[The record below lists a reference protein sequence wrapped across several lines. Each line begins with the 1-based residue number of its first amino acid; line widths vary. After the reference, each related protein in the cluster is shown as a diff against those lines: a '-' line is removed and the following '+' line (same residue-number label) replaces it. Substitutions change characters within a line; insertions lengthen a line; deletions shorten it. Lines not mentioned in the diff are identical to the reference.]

1 MINQNICLVKFTQ
14 LMRKIIVFTFIGL
27 VTFLKV
33 NAQEIQNT
41 ITTAAPFLLIAPDA
55 RSGGMGDIGVATSPD
70 ANSQHWNASKFAFMP
85 SKYTVGIVYTPWLR
99 ELTNDVFLGGFSF
112 ANRIDDRSAWA
123 TSLKYFN
130 LGQIDLT
137 DINGA
142 PEGTEKLNE
151 FSVDGSYS
159 LKLNETYAMGVTMR
173 YIRSD
178 LGIKSGNTTLRPVS
192 TFAVD
197 ISGYFQSNEK
207 NYGNFNGVWRG
218 GYNISNIGPKVSYTD
233 DGQDN
238 YIPTNLRIGSGF
250 DFIMDSYNKVSV
262 NLEFNKLLVPTPSV
276 SLNGDGEAPY
286 IQEDSSFISGI
297 FSSFG
302 DAPGGFSE
310 ELKEFTWALGAEYV
324 YDNSFALRAGY
335 FNESDLKGARK
346 YFTIGSGFKFKSS
359 KLDISYLFNA
369 SDIIN
374 PLENT
379 LRFSLAFDFG
389 ELFEIN

>member
-1 MINQNICLVKFTQ
+1 
-14 LMRKIIVFTFIGL
+14 
-27 VTFLKV
+27 
-33 NAQEIQNT
+33 
-41 ITTAAPFLLIAPDA
+41 
-55 RSGGMGDIGVATSPD
+55 
-70 ANSQHWNASKFAFMP
+70 MP
-85 SKYTVGIVYTPWLR
+85 SQFTVGIVYTPWLR

-112 ANRIDDRSAWA
+112 ANRIDERSAWA
-123 TSLKYFN
+123 ASLKYFN

-159 LKLNETYAMGVTMR
+159 LKLSETYAMGVTMR

-178 LGIKSGNTTLRPVS
+178 LGIESANSTIKPVS

-197 ISGYFQSNEK
+197 ISGYFQSDEK
-207 NYGNFNGVWRG
+207 NYGNFNGMWRG

-233 DGQDN
+233 DGN
-238 YIPTNLRIGSGF
+238 ENFIPTNLKIGGGF
-250 DFIMDSYNKVSV
+250 DFILDTFNKVSV
-262 NLEFNKLLVPTPSV
+262 NLEFNKLLVPTPSI
-276 SLNGDGEAPY
+276 SLNDDGEAPY
-286 IQEDSSFISGI
+286 IQDADVGFVSGI

-310 ELKEFTWALGAEYV
+310 ELKEFTWALGAEYM
-324 YDNSFALRAGY
+324 YDNSFAIRAGY
-335 FNESDLKGARK
+335 FNESDLKGSRK

-369 SDIIN
+369 SDINN

-389 ELFEIN
+389 QLFEIN

>member
-1 MINQNICLVKFTQ
+1 MNKSIIIIFIILV
-14 LMRKIIVFTFIGL
+14 GL
-27 VTFLKV
+27 PSSY
-33 NAQEIQNT
+33 AQETPNP
-41 ITTAAPFLLIAPDA
+41 ITTATPFLLIAPDA
-55 RSGGMGDIGVATSPD
+55 RAGGMGDIGVATSAD
-70 ANSQHWNASKFAFMP
+70 GNSQHWNASKLAFLPTQFSFA
-85 SKYTVGIVYTPWLR
+85 IVYTPWLR

-112 ANRIDDRSAWA
+112 ANRIDERSAWA

-137 DINGA
+137 DINGT

-151 FSVDGSYS
+151 FSFDGSYS
-159 LKLNETYAMGVTMR
+159 LKLSDTYAMGVTLR

-178 LGIKSGNTTLRPVS
+178 LGIESANSTINPVS

-197 ISGYFQSNEK
+197 ISGFFQSEEN
-207 NYGNFNGVWRG
+207 NYGNFNGIWRG
-218 GYNISNIGPKVSYTD
+218 GFNISNIGPKVSYSND
-233 DGQDN
+233 SQEN
-238 YIPTNLRIGSGF
+238 FIPTNLKFGGGF
-250 DFIMDSYNKVSV
+250 DFIFDDFNNISV

-276 SLNGDGEAPY
+276 PLGDNGSGPFA
-286 IQEDSSFISGI
+286 QEDVSFVGGM

-310 ELKEFTWALGAEYV
+310 ELKEFTWAIGAEYL
-324 YDNSFALRAGY
+324 YENSFALRVGY
-335 FNESDLKGARK
+335 FNESDFKGARK
-346 YFTIGSGFKFKSS
+346 YFTLGSGFKFKST

-369 SDIIN
+369 SDINN

-389 ELFEIN
+389 NLYE

>member
-1 MINQNICLVKFTQ
+1 MNKSIIIIFAILVGF
-14 LMRKIIVFTFIGL
+14 VNS
-27 VTFLKV
+27 
-33 NAQEIQNT
+33 NAQETPNP
-41 ITTAAPFLLIAPDA
+41 ITTATPFLLIAPDA
-55 RSGGMGDIGVATSPD
+55 RAGGMGDVGVATSAD
-70 ANSQHWNASKFAFMP
+70 GNSQHWNASKLAFLP
-85 SKYTVGIVYTPWLR
+85 TQFSFSIVYTPWLR

-112 ANRIDDRSAWA
+112 ANRIDERSAWA
-123 TSLKYFN
+123 ASLKYFN

-137 DINGA
+137 DINGT

-151 FSVDGSYS
+151 FSFDGSYS
-159 LKLNETYAMGVTMR
+159 LKLSDSYAMGVTLR

-178 LGIKSGNTTLRPVS
+178 LGIESANSTINPVS

-197 ISGYFQSNEK
+197 ISGFFQSEEN
-207 NYGNFNGVWRG
+207 NYGNFNGIWRG
-218 GYNISNIGPKVSYTD
+218 GFNISNIGPKVSYSN

-238 YIPTNLRIGSGF
+238 FIPTNLKVGGGF
-250 DFIMDSYNKVSV
+250 DFIFDEFNNISV

-276 SLNGDGEAPY
+276 PLGDNGSGPFA
-286 IQEDSSFISGI
+286 QEDVSFVSGI

-302 DAPGGFSE
+302 DAPDGFSE
-310 ELKEFTWALGAEYV
+310 ELKEFTWAFGAEYL

-346 YFTIGSGFKFKSS
+346 YFTLGSGFKFKSTR
-359 KLDISYLFNA
+359 LDISYLFNA
-369 SDIIN
+369 SDINN

-389 ELFEIN
+389 ELYE

>member
-1 MINQNICLVKFTQ
+1 MK
-14 LMRKIIVFTFIGL
+14 KIVVSTLIVFVVFIKL
-27 VTFLKV
+27 
-33 NAQEIQNT
+33 NAQETPNT

-55 RSGGMGDIGVATSPD
+55 RAGGMGDIGVATSPD
-70 ANSQHWNASKFAFMP
+70 ANSQHWNASKFAF
-85 SKYTVGIVYTPWLR
+85 SSSQFTVGIFYTPWLR

-112 ANRIDDRSAWA
+112 ANRIDERSAWA

-130 LGQIDLT
+130 LGEIQLT
-137 DINGA
+137 DDLGGDQGI
-142 PEGTEKLNE
+142 EKLNE
-151 FSVDGSYS
+151 FSIDVSYS
-159 LKLNETYAMGVTMR
+159 LKLNKKYAMGVTMR

-197 ISGYFQSNEK
+197 VSGYFESNES

-233 DGQDN
+233 DGN
-238 YIPTNLRIGSGF
+238 ENFIPTNLRIGGGF
-250 DFIMDSYNKVSV
+250 DFILDTYNKVSL
-262 NLEFNKLLVPTPSV
+262 NLEFNKLLVPTPSIPLTEGGDDYAQDDVGFV
-276 SLNGDGEAPY
+276 SGMF
-286 IQEDSSFISGI
+286 Q
-297 FSSFG
+297 SFG

-310 ELKEFTWALGAEYV
+310 EMKEFTWAIGAEYT
-324 YDNSFALRAGY
+324 YEKSFAIRAGY

-369 SDIIN
+369 SDINN

-379 LRFSLAFDFG
+379 LRFSLSFDFG

>member
-1 MINQNICLVKFTQ
+1 MK
-14 LMRKIIVFTFIGL
+14 KIILLALMVLLMHT
-27 VTFLKV
+27 KAK
-33 NAQEIQNT
+33 AQQEPNT

-55 RSGGMGDIGVATSPD
+55 RAGGMGDIGVATAPD

-85 SKYTVGIVYTPWLR
+85 TQFTFGITYTPWLR
-99 ELTNDVFLGGFSF
+99 ELTDDVFLGGFSF
-112 ANRIDDRSAWA
+112 ANRIDERSAWA
-123 TSLKYFN
+123 ASLKYFN

-142 PEGTEKLNE
+142 PQGTEKLNE

-159 LKLNETYAMGVTMR
+159 IKLSESYAMGVTLR

-178 LGIKSGNTTLRPVS
+178 LGIKSTNTTINPVN

-197 ISGYFQSNEK
+197 ISGYFQSDEN
-207 NYGNFNGVWRG
+207 NYGNFNGIWRG
-218 GYNISNIGPKVSYTD
+218 GFNISNIGPKVSYSD

-238 YIPTNLRIGSGF
+238 YIPTNLKIGGGF
-250 DFIMDSYNKVSV
+250 DFILDNYNKVSV

-276 SLNGDGEAPY
+276 SVNNDGNPPY
-286 IQEDSSFISGI
+286 VQEDVSFFSGI
-297 FSSFG
+297 FKSFG

-310 ELKEFTWALGAEYV
+310 ELKEFTWALGAEYM

-346 YFTIGSGFKFKSS
+346 YFTIGSGFKFKSTR
-359 KLDISYLFNA
+359 LDISYLFNA
-369 SDIIN
+369 SDINN

-379 LRFSLAFDFG
+379 LRFSLSFDFG
-389 ELFEIN
+389 ELFEVY